1 VDGTTGVLGA
11 LLAPALVVAVSP
23 FSIVVAALVLLH
35 TDRPRA
41 NGVAFLVGRLLALAV
56 VTAVFDQAPRLLG
69 GFNRPIPPWLLAA
82 LGALLLAVGMWLW
95 VKRDRFPT
103 DPRWLARL
111 SNLRPVGAAV
121 IGGFLVLSNPKMLA
135 ASAAAGLVVGTSALA
150 PIGAGLAVA
159 YYCVVASST
168 VAAPVLLYLVVGA
181 RYDEQLTRLKDWIDR
196 HNAGIGAGVMM
207 LVGLALLAVA
217 ARGL

>member
-1 VDGTTGVLGA
+1 MDGTTGVFGA

-35 TDRPRA
+35 TNRPRS

-56 VTAVFDQAPRLLG
+56 VTVVFDQAPRLLG
-69 GFNRPIPPWLLAA
+69 GFNRPIPPWLLAT
-82 LGALLLAVGMWLW
+82 LGAVLFAAGVWLW

-111 SNLRPVGAAV
+111 SDLGPVGAAV
-121 IGGFLVLSNPKMLA
+121 IGGLLVLSNPKMLA
-135 ASAAAGLVVGTSALA
+135 ASAAAGLVVGTSTLT

-159 YYCVVASST
+159 YYCLAASST

-181 RYDEQLTRLKDWIDR
+181 RYDAQLTRLKDWIDR
-196 HNAGIGAGVMM
+196 HNAGIGAVVMIVVGV
-207 LVGLALLAVA
+207 ALLALA
-217 ARGL
+217 LRGL